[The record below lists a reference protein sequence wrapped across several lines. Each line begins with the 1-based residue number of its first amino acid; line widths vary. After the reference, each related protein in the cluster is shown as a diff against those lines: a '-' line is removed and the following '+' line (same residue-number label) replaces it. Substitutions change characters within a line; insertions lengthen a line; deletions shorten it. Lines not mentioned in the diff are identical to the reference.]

1 MILIVIL
8 PVIIILYSLL
18 NYQWELG
25 SKMRKQ
31 PQNHS
36 LDKGLTLETSSLD
49 THHGGQSTLLTY
61 ICYTPR

>member
-8 PVIIILYSLL
+8 PVVIYSLL

-36 LDKGLTLETSSLD
+36 LDEGLMLETSSLD

-61 ICYTPR
+61 ICCTPR

>member
-8 PVIIILYSLL
+8 PVVIYSLL

-36 LDKGLTLETSSLD
+36 LDKGLMLETSSLD
-49 THHGGQSTLLTY
+49 THHGGQSTLY
-61 ICYTPR
+61 

>member
-8 PVIIILYSLL
+8 PVVIYSLL

-49 THHGGQSTLLTY
+49 THHGGLNLLY
-61 ICYTPR
+61 